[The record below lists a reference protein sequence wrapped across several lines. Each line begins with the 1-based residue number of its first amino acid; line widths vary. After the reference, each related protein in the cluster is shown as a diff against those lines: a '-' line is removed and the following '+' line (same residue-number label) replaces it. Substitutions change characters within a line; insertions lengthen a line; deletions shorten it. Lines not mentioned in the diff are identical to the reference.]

1 MPSGARAQDGP
12 MIDVDL
18 ARRLADSGLRWH
30 PATGDRFVI
39 DTVGFAEDVFT
50 LSEMTIEAHEHP
62 TGTVLGFNGTTEWAL
77 DSVAAEDSLWLPRE
91 DQLRLLLS
99 RAFRSLT
106 RTETGDSEV
115 RAVVD
120 GVERVFTAADAE
132 DAYAQALLAYIAA
145 SVTLDDPDVGSELDG
160 AGDPDAAGVSDA
172 STPSQ

>member
-1 MPSGARAQDGP
+1 

-18 ARRLADSGLRWH
+18 ARRLADSGLRWR

-77 DSVAAEDSLWLPRE
+77 DSVAADDSLWLPRE

-106 RTETGDSEV
+106 RVGTGDSEV
-115 RAVVD
+115 RVVID
-120 GVERVFTAADAE
+120 GDERVFTAADAE

-145 SVTLDDPDVGSELDG
+145 SVALDDPDVASDLDG
-160 AGDPDAAGVSDA
+160 AGGPDVADVSDA
-172 STPSQ
+172 STP